1 MLKQLKYLSVKDWLL
16 VLVSCVFIV
25 SNVYCELEIPEYMSK
40 IITIIKSN
48 GTINDIL
55 VNGAYMLSFAV
66 ISVISVII
74 AKFLAAKVAVGFS
87 KKLRSKVYNK
97 VLDFSQ
103 AEIKRFSTP
112 SLITRTTNDIVQVQ
126 TFIAMGLTALVKAP
140 VMAVMAIVKIVNT
153 NISWT
158 IATICAVGII
168 AITITLIVFIALPR
182 FKRIQSLTDNL
193 NKVSREGLTGA
204 RVVRAFNAEEY
215 QEAKFEKAN
224 KEITDN
230 HLFISK
236 TMSLMDPTMTI
247 VMSGLPLA
255 IYIIGA
261 LLIYNVSGANPIVA
275 EFEKLT
281 IFANMSV
288 FSSYAIQVIMS
299 FIVLISIFIM
309 LPRAQVSARR
319 INEVLY
325 TENSIKDGKGE
336 DKPIKVGEV
345 QFVNVGFKYP
355 EAEEYVLHDISFKAE
370 KGQVV
375 AFIGSTGSGK
385 STLINLVPRIYDAT
399 EGQVIVDGVNVK
411 DYTTEQLNDKIGYVS
426 QKAVLFSGTV
436 KSNIT
441 LGEKGGLKPNV
452 EEIEE
457 ALDISQSTFVQN
469 LEGGVDADIHQG
481 GKNVSGGQ
489 KQRLSIA
496 RALARKPE
504 ILIFDDSFSALDY
517 KTDKNLRAA
526 LREKT
531 ADTTCLIVAQRIGT
545 IKNADKIIVL
555 DKGHVVGEGTHNELM
570 KSCKVYKE
578 IALSQLS
585 KEELKNA

>member
-1 MLKQLKYLSVKDWLL
+1 MLKQLKYLTLKDWIFTLI
-16 VLVSCVFIV
+16 SCLFIV
-25 SNVYCELEIPEYMSK
+25 SNVYCELEIPEYMAK

-48 GTINDIL
+48 GTIHDIL
-55 VNGAYMLSFAV
+55 INGVYMICFALV
-66 ISVISVII
+66 SVASILIS
-74 AKFLAAKVAVGFS
+74 KFFSAKVAVGLG

-97 VLDFSQ
+97 VMGFSQ
-103 AEIKRFSTP
+103 AEIKHYSTA

-126 TFIAMGLTALVKAP
+126 NLIAMGMTVLVKAP
-140 VMAVMAIVKIVNT
+140 VMAAMAIFKIVNT
-153 NISWT
+153 NIAWT
-158 IATICAVGII
+158 IATACAVGVI
-168 AITITLIVFIALPR
+168 AITIVLIIFVALPR
-182 FKRIQSLTDNL
+182 FKRIQILTDNL
-193 NKVSREGLTGA
+193 NKVTREGLTGA
-204 RVVRAFNAEEY
+204 RVVRAFNAEDY
-215 QEAKFEKAN
+215 QEKKFEKAN
-224 KEITDN
+224 KDITDN

-236 TMSLMDPTMTI
+236 IMSLMDPTMTI
-247 VMSGLPLA
+247 VMNGLPLA

-261 LLIYNVSGANPIVA
+261 LLIYNVSGTNPIMA

-299 FIVLISIFIM
+299 FIVLIMIFMM
-309 LPRAQVSARR
+309 LPRAQVSAKR
-319 INEVLY
+319 INEILE
-325 TENSIKDGKGE
+325 TENTVKDGTGE
-336 DKPIKVGEV
+336 EKPIKVGEV

-355 EAEEYVLHDISFKAE
+355 DAEEYVLHDISFKAE

-411 DYTTEQLNDKIGYVS
+411 DYTIEQLNDKIGYVA
-426 QKAVLFSGTV
+426 QKAILFSGTV
-436 KSNIT
+436 RSNVT
-441 LGEKGGLKPNV
+441 LGEKGGLKPNQ
-452 EEIEE
+452 EEINE
-457 ALDISQSTFVQN
+457 ALDISQSAFVQN
-469 LEGGVDADIHQG
+469 LDGGIDATIHQG

-531 ADTTCLIVAQRIGT
+531 AETTCLIVAQRIGT

-555 DKGHVVGEGTHNELM
+555 DKGRIVGEGTHDELM
-570 KSCKVYKE
+570 ENCKVYKE

>member
-1 MLKQLKYLSVKDWLL
+1 MLKQLKYLTLKDWIFTLI
-16 VLVSCVFIV
+16 SCLFIV
-25 SNVYCELEIPEYMSK
+25 SNVYCELEIPEYMAK

-48 GTINDIL
+48 GTIHDIL
-55 VNGAYMLSFAV
+55 INGVYMICFALV
-66 ISVISVII
+66 SVASILIS
-74 AKFLAAKVAVGFS
+74 KFFSAKVAVGLG

-97 VLDFSQ
+97 VMGFSQ
-103 AEIKRFSTP
+103 AEIKHYSTA

-126 TFIAMGLTALVKAP
+126 NLIAMGMTVLVKAP
-140 VMAVMAIVKIVNT
+140 VMAAMAIFKIVNT
-153 NISWT
+153 NIAWT
-158 IATICAVGII
+158 IATACAVGVI
-168 AITITLIVFIALPR
+168 AITIVLIIFVALPR
-182 FKRIQSLTDNL
+182 FKRIQILTDNL
-193 NKVSREGLTGA
+193 NKVTREGLTGA
-204 RVVRAFNAEEY
+204 RVVRAFNAEDY
-215 QEAKFEKAN
+215 QEKKFEKAN
-224 KEITDN
+224 KDITDN

-236 TMSLMDPTMTI
+236 IMSLMDPTMTI
-247 VMSGLPLA
+247 VMNGLPLA

-261 LLIYNVSGANPIVA
+261 LLIYNVSGTNPIMA

-299 FIVLISIFIM
+299 FIVLIMIFMM
-309 LPRAQVSARR
+309 LPRAQVSAKR
-319 INEVLY
+319 INEILQ
-325 TENSIKDGKGE
+325 TENTVKDGTGE
-336 DKPIKVGEV
+336 EKPIKVGEV

-355 EAEEYVLHDISFKAE
+355 DAEEYVLHDISFKAE

-411 DYTTEQLNDKIGYVS
+411 DYTIEQLNDKIGYVA
-426 QKAVLFSGTV
+426 QKAILFSGTV
-436 KSNIT
+436 RSNVT
-441 LGEKGGLKPNV
+441 LGEKGGLKPNQ
-452 EEIEE
+452 EEINE
-457 ALDISQSTFVQN
+457 ALDISQSAFVQN
-469 LEGGVDADIHQG
+469 LDGGIDATIHQG

-531 ADTTCLIVAQRIGT
+531 AETTCLIVAQRIGT

-555 DKGHVVGEGTHNELM
+555 DKGRIVGEGTHDELM
-570 KSCKVYKE
+570 ENCKVYKE

>member
-1 MLKQLKYLSVKDWLL
+1 MLKQLKYLNVKDWILTII
-16 VLVSCVFIV
+16 SCLFIV
-25 SNVYCELEIPEYMSK
+25 SNVYCELEIPEYMAK

-48 GTINDIL
+48 GTIHDIL
-55 VNGAYMLSFAV
+55 INGVYMICFALV
-66 ISVISVII
+66 SVISILI
-74 AKFLAAKVAVGFS
+74 SKYFSAKVAIGLG

-97 VLDFSQ
+97 VIGFSQ
-103 AEIKRFSTP
+103 AEIKHYSTA

-126 TFIAMGLTALVKAP
+126 NLVAMGMTVLVKAP

-153 NISWT
+153 NIAWT
-158 IATICAVGII
+158 IATACAIGVIS
-168 AITITLIVFIALPR
+168 ITIVLIVFVALPR
-182 FKRIQSLTDNL
+182 FKRIQILTDNL
-193 NKVSREGLTGA
+193 NKVTREGLTGA

-215 QEAKFEKAN
+215 QEQKFEKAN
-224 KEITDN
+224 KDITDN

-236 TMSLMDPTMTI
+236 VMSLMDPTMTI
-247 VMSGLPLA
+247 VMNGLPLA

-261 LLIYNVSGANPIVA
+261 ILIYNVSGTNPIMA

-299 FIVLISIFIM
+299 FIVLIMIFMM

-319 INEVLY
+319 INEVLD
-325 TENSIKDGKGE
+325 TDNTIKDGKGE
-336 DKPIKVGEV
+336 EKPIKVGEV

-355 EAEEYVLHDISFKAE
+355 DAEEYVLHDISFKAE

-385 STLINLVPRIYDAT
+385 STLINLVPRIYDTT

-411 DYTTEQLNDKIGYVS
+411 DYTIEQLNDKVGYVA

-436 KSNIT
+436 RSNVT
-441 LGEKGGLKPNV
+441 LGEKGGLKPNQ
-452 EEIEE
+452 EEIDE
-457 ALDISQSTFVQN
+457 ALDISQSAFVQN
-469 LEGGVDADIHQG
+469 LEGGVDATIHQG

-531 ADTTCLIVAQRIGT
+531 AETTCLIVAQRIGT

-555 DKGHVVGEGTHNELM
+555 DKGRIVGEGTHDELM
-570 KSCKVYKE
+570 ANCKVYKE